1 MAIFQLDSL
10 KQKKTMEILFKNL
23 LIKSYMFEIKNY
35 FETSSLIIKSLA
47 KHEIEIDKIC
57 KEILDCDNNNNK
69 ILVAGNGGSCSD
81 CEHFVGE
88 LQCTFK
94 KRNRKP
100 FSAISYL
107 VYLQQ

>member
-1 MAIFQLDSL
+1 MKL
-10 KQKKTMEILFKNL
+10 KI
-23 LIKSYMFEIKNY
+23 I

-94 KRNRKP
+94 KEIENLFQR
-100 FSAISYL
+100 SLYL

>member
-1 MAIFQLDSL
+1 
-10 KQKKTMEILFKNL
+10 
-23 LIKSYMFEIKNY
+23 MFEIKNY

-81 CEHFVGE
+81 CEHFVE
-88 LQCTFK
+88 NYNALLK
-94 KRNRKP
+94 KK
-100 FSAISYL
+100 
-107 VYLQQ
+107 